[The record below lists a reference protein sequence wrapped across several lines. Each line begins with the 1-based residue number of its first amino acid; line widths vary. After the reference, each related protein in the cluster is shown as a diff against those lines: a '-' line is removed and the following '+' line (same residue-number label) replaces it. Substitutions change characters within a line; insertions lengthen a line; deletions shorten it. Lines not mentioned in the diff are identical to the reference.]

1 MYLLND
7 KTTFAFSAENP
18 TGIRNG
24 GTRGKDCEKLRPMI
38 MVEPRNEVTLC
49 DVDGP
54 GMISHMWFTGDV
66 NHAFILRIYWEN
78 NAFPSV
84 EAHAVKVKKAVCAIA
99 EALYWIDIQRRASSA
114 QKAEDGSY
122 RGAVASISS
131 GRESISFAVSGA
143 NGSVYAAAAASAEAQ
158 ASLIGSVAAQ
168 YLSGIPDAN
177 GVNLL
182 YAGGVGSVPRHD
194 NGF

>member
-54 GMISHMWFTGDV
+54 G
-66 NHAFILRIYWEN
+66 
-78 NAFPSV
+78 
-84 EAHAVKVKKAVCAIA
+84 
-99 EALYWIDIQRRASSA
+99 
-114 QKAEDGSY
+114 
-122 RGAVASISS
+122 
-131 GRESISFAVSGA
+131 
-143 NGSVYAAAAASAEAQ
+143 
-158 ASLIGSVAAQ
+158 
-168 YLSGIPDAN
+168 
-177 GVNLL
+177 
-182 YAGGVGSVPRHD
+182 
-194 NGF
+194 

>member
-1 MYLLND
+1 MAYAD
-7 KTTFAFSAENP
+7 FAFYS
-18 TGIRNG
+18 I
-24 GTRGKDCEKLRPMI
+24 DY
-38 MVEPRNEVTLC
+38 
-49 DVDGP
+49 
-54 GMISHMWFTGDV
+54 FGDV
-66 NHAFILRIYWEN
+66 LTKETAPKWLERASDDLDAITFGRLTF
-78 NAFPSV
+78 AFPSV